1 MAFSCAKR
9 LARVSVRGQHCIG
22 VVRFSFVI
30 FGVRP
35 EHSSRLVQR
44 AESLGFDAV
53 WFGDH
58 VVNPAVSRS
67 RYPYSASGSAGYSVD
82 TPLGDVW
89 VSIAHAAA
97 LTTSIG
103 LGPSVLILPLR
114 HPAAVAQAAVTAQ
127 NASGGRLRLGLGAG
141 WLREEFDALE
151 VPFDTRGRRM
161 DEALEIIRRLWTGD
175 VVAFEGEF
183 FTVQPVKLGMT
194 PVSPIPITIG
204 GGSPAALRRAAQW
217 SGWNAP
223 ELALEDVVRLREKLL
238 SLRDGAGGADP
249 FRVYVKAPGIETEVL
264 RGYREAGFEDVVVPF
279 RALYAGEGS
288 ISLER
293 HLDAL
298 EALAERIMVPELVG
312 SG

>member
-1 MAFSCAKR
+1 
-9 LARVSVRGQHCIG
+9 VRNEDLLRGIG
-22 VVRFSFVI
+22 IVRFSFVI

-58 VVNPAVSRS
+58 IVNPVASRS

-89 VSIAHAAA
+89 VSIAHASA
-97 LTTSIG
+97 LTESIA

-141 WLREEFDALE
+141 WLREEFDALQI
-151 VPFDTRGRRM
+151 PFDSRGRRM
-161 DEALEIIRRLWTGD
+161 DEALEIIRRLWTGEE
-175 VVAFEGEF
+175 VAFEGEF
-183 FTVQPVKLGMT
+183 FRVQQPVKLGMT
-194 PVSPIPITIG
+194 PMRPIPVTIG
-204 GGSPAALRRAAQW
+204 GGSPPALRRAARW

-238 SLRDGAGGADP
+238 RLPDVGGHAP
-249 FRVYVKAPGIETEVL
+249 ESFRIYAKAPGIETDLL
-264 RGYREAGFEDVVVPF
+264 RRYQAAGFEDVVVPF
-279 RALYAGEGS
+279 RALYAKEGP

-293 HLDAL
+293 HLGAL
-298 EALAERIMVPELVG
+298 EQLAERVMIPELVG
-312 SG
+312 SE